1 MTDQELEE
9 DYREILDW
17 FLIQSKVFQKNAKIL
32 SAKEHG
38 QNFMLHIDKNTPKV
52 FLPQMPR
59 SASWEEDN
67 TVGRV
72 TVAPTLAGCGYGYA
86 RVESD
91 FMDGPNDGKDQW
103 NVQLGSKNEHYRG
116 GYDICA
122 IEFTHCISVNNALVF
137 DAPRSGEKW
146 LVTYNKK
153 TMQYKPVK
161 IGKLFFTSALL
172 QAAKG
177 SDKIQQPGFS
187 MIGYLWHEKAEGIYL
202 VEGKLLPPGYYRV
215 NMHWDEPGENKK
227 ENPNNHTFTKISA
240 GEYNQKKQL
249 HASLLSESAPKFMG
263 W

>member
-17 FLIQSKVFQKNAKIL
+17 FLIQSKNFQKNAKIL
-32 SAKEHG
+32 SAKQHG

-59 SASWEEDN
+59 SASWKEDN

-72 TVAPTLAGCGYGYA
+72 TVAPTLAGCGHGYA

-91 FMDGPNDGKDQW
+91 FMDGTNPEFVDPGTGRKDP
-103 NVQLGSKNEHYRG
+103 YRG

-122 IEFTHCISVNNALVF
+122 IEFEHCIAPNGSLVF
-137 DAPRSGEKW
+137 DEPRTNERW

-172 QAAKG
+172 QAAKSG
-177 SDKIQQPGFS
+177 DKVQMPGFNMS
-187 MIGYLWHEKAEGIYL
+187 GYLWHEKAEGIYL
-202 VEGKLLPPGYYRV
+202 VEGKLLPPGHYKV
-215 NMHWDEPGENKK
+215 NMHWDEPGEYKS
-227 ENPNNHTFTKISA
+227 ENPSNHTFVKISA
-240 GEYNQKKQL
+240 GEFEKNKNL
-249 HASLLSESAPKFMG
+249 HAALLSESAPKFMS